1 MLEATPIITAH
12 QLELARL
19 IEKFSGGDGDHTTPI
34 PSLHLVRDSQ
44 SEVPICRIQKP
55 SLCIVAQGE
64 KMIMLADE
72 SYRYGVSDYLAVSL
86 DVPISGQSIEPTREH
101 PYLAIRL
108 DLEASQI
115 FRIMKESHLLPE
127 RTHSYHKG
135 LFVGTMNYALLD
147 AAVRLVGLLEAPEHI
162 PALAPLV
169 IHEIIYRLLSDKQ
182 GEVFKQIAMSGSNY
196 AVMAEVVERI
206 KQGYNQPLRI
216 GELAGLAKMSPSSLY
231 RHFKEVT
238 AMTPVQ
244 YQKQLRL
251 QEARRLLLTEST
263 NVADTAFK
271 VGYESPS
278 QFSREYTRL
287 FGFSPAGDIKRFGS
301 YARV

>member
-1 MLEATPIITAH
+1 
-12 QLELARL
+12 
-19 IEKFSGGDGDHTTPI
+19 
-34 PSLHLVRDSQ
+34 
-44 SEVPICRIQKP
+44 
-55 SLCIVAQGE
+55 
-64 KMIMLADE
+64 MLADE

-86 DVPISGQSIEPTREH
+86 DVPISGRSIEPTPDH

-115 FRIMKESHLLPE
+115 FQIMKESDLLPE
-127 RTHSYHKG
+127 RTQSYHKG
-135 LFVGTMNYALLD
+135 LFVGTMNFALLD
-147 AAVRLVGLLEAPEHI
+147 AAVRLVGLLETPEDI

-169 IHEIIYRLLSDKQ
+169 IREMIYRLLCDKQ

-206 KQGYNQPLRI
+206 KQDFNQPLRI
-216 GELAGLAKMSPSSLY
+216 VELAELAAMSPSSLY

-244 YQKQLRL
+244 YQKQLCL

-263 NVADTAFK
+263 NVADIAFR

-287 FGFSPAGDIKRFGS
+287 FGFSPVADIRRSGNS
-301 YARV
+301 NRV